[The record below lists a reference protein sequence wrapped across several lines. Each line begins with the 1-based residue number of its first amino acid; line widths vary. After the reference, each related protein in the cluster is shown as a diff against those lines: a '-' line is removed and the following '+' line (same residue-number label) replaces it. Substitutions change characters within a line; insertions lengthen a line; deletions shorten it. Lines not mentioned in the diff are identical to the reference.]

1 MPILPPPLIHHAQ
14 EETRSTAQY
23 STSTQGN
30 VDHHARRNACVI
42 RTLLLARLYGGEWRV
57 HLDGATRSPFCAF
70 PDISSVEIDKTNH
83 AVPTNAAYG

>member
-23 STSTQGN
+23 SISTQGN

-42 RTLLLARLYGGEWRV
+42 RTLLLLANYMTESGEYIWTGRRV
-57 HLDGATRSPFCAF
+57 RRSEHF
-70 PDISSVEIDKTNH
+70 PTFLV
-83 AVPTNAAYG
+83 